1 MNVAKG
7 CAAIPNPSA
16 GSGHVMRVI
25 GMAARRIPLAAG
37 VAALVL
43 SGCATRDQY
52 LRLRDELHQVRRVVA
67 DTQSDL
73 QAQQR
78 ELQAIR
84 GELEGME
91 RKRAFRVTDP
101 EPLTSLEPPTTTPPG
116 MPPGEQ
122 TATPSPEPVPSNP
135 SGNAG
140 QEIARLGGDQP
151 GEDEYRMALALVE
164 QQNCAEGIPRLRSY
178 LRKYPDSPLSDNAQY
193 WIGECYYAQRDF
205 NNAILAYYD
214 VTRRYP
220 KGDRVCAA
228 MLKQGLAFAE
238 LGDAADARIVL
249 ERLIQSHPDCEEAA
263 TARAK
268 LSALERG

>member
-1 MNVAKG
+1 MNVAKE
-7 CAAIPNPSA
+7 CAAIPHPST
-16 GSGHVMRVI
+16 GSGHAMRVI
-25 GMAARRIPLAAG
+25 DMAARRISLAAG
-37 VAALVL
+37 IAALVL
-43 SGCATRDQY
+43 GGCATRDQY

-91 RKRAFRVTDP
+91 RKRAFRVTEP
-101 EPLTSLEPPTTTPPG
+101 EPLTSSMEPPPTTMT
-116 MPPGEQ
+116 PPGEQ
-122 TATPSPEPVPSNP
+122 TATPSLEPAPSTP

-164 QQNCAEGIPRLRSY
+164 QQNCGEGIPRLRSY

-263 TARAK
+263 QARAK